1 MFVLLFFLTCYFL
14 SFDKYVLFVWSTPS
28 TLALHQVSYLRTNL
42 TRIKGPANA
51 SFSFCQVFIF
61 ATRGCYYNAPS
72 LYSDFNLVK
81 FHQFWRSKSQFD
93 RHRLWPSQR
102 PRTSNQVILRDA
114 LWCPSTAH
122 SVILILAFTN
132 LLTSK
137 FLMIMRF
144 WWIFVAAFSITVCL
158 GTGGPGQ
165 QRWLCQ
171 TGTFFSPVL
180 HLSFC
185 TNLSA

>member
-28 TLALHQVSYLRTNL
+28 TLALHQVSYLQTNL

-81 FHQFWRSKSQFD
+81 FSSILKEQKSVWQTQAVTF
-93 RHRLWPSQR
+93 
-102 PRTSNQVILRDA
+102 TKAKNQQPGNFERCFMMSIYCSFRNLNIGIHKLADIKVFNDYEVLMDLCCSIFNYGMFGYRRAGTAKMA
-114 LWCPSTAH
+114 LPNRY
-122 SVILILAFTN
+122 LF
-132 LLTSK
+132 
-137 FLMIMRF
+137 
-144 WWIFVAAFSITVCL
+144 
-158 GTGGPGQ
+158 
-165 QRWLCQ
+165 
-171 TGTFFSPVL
+171 
-180 HLSFC
+180 
-185 TNLSA
+185 